1 MISSA
6 QKIIRLAAFSGAAA
20 VIIGAFGAH
29 TLKSVFDSHQLDTAR
44 LLGIY
49 EKGVQYHFYHT
60 LALALAGLLA
70 YRFPENKWLPRA
82 AGLFFVGILFFSG
95 SLYVLACRELL
106 PFSVAW
112 IGPVTPLGGLC
123 FIAGWVALVIA
134 TRNDKMTK

>member
-1 MISSA
+1 M
-6 QKIIRLAAFSGAAA
+6 IRLAAFSGAVA
-20 VIIGAFGAH
+20 VIVGAFGAH
-29 TLKSVFDSHQLDTAR
+29 TLKSVFDTHQLETAK

-60 LALALAGLLA
+60 LALAFTGLLA

-82 AGLFFVGILFFSG
+82 AGLFCTGILFFSG

-112 IGPVTPLGGLC
+112 IGPVTPIGGLC
-123 FIAGWVALVIA
+123 FIGGWVSLLIA
-134 TRNDKMTK
+134 TRNETMK